1 MGTICL
7 WNIIRISQIEKE
19 KQQRKEAWDV
29 IFNNIPKKL
38 GITIHIHLIL
48 NFYFQK
54 PFLKTETL

>member
-38 GITIHIHLIL
+38 WIAIHIHLIL
-48 NFYFQK
+48 NFYFRK
-54 PFLKTETL
+54 LFLKTETL

>member
-29 IFNNIPKKL
+29 IFDSN
-38 GITIHIHLIL
+38 G
-48 NFYFQK
+48 
-54 PFLKTETL
+54 